1 MIRILIIITIITAFL
16 QCQTREVSDEVL
28 FSRFIKQFQEVQL
41 PIDSALIYRVHNN
54 PMVQGR
60 IDTLFVQKFINP
72 EYQLKVNM
80 PVYDGYAYAFL
91 LPKEENIYESL
102 IYYKSEGREQS
113 FVLNTYTPEGTL
125 LSTLPISEDSSSYK
139 RITGQINESRLIV
152 LREFILNQPD
162 SISKEMIFEI
172 EKDGTIIPQDTFIIK
187 SENFGDFINN

>member
-1 MIRILIIITIITAFL
+1 MGRIFIVITIIITFW
-16 QCQTREVSDEVL
+16 QCQTREVSKEVL
-28 FSRFIKQFQEVQL
+28 FGRFIKQFQEVQL
-41 PIDSALIYRVHNN
+41 PIDSSLLYRVHNN

-60 IDTLFVQKFINP
+60 IDTLFVQKFIDA

-80 PVYDGYAYAFL
+80 PVYEGYAYAFR

-113 FVLNTYTPEGTL
+113 FVLNTYTPEGTHV
-125 LSTLPISEDSSSYK
+125 SALPISVDSSSYK
-139 RITGQINESRLIV
+139 RIVGQINESRLIL

-172 EKDGTIIPQDTFIIK
+172 DQDGTIIPQDTFIIK
-187 SENFGDFINN
+187 